1 VLFSGVMVALYCVPK
16 AVSGDSGDTGIIRL
30 GATNVPLDMSVG
42 HEGVVVD
49 VRVTAAVAVVVDCI
63 FAVVVAA
70 DIAEVEDGR
79 PRTAQL
85 NPPVKSVILVQPVE
99 SAMLPEKMLK
109 LPSLARPGLGH
120 AK

>member
-1 VLFSGVMVALYCVPK
+1 MLFSGVMVALYCVPK
-16 AVSGDSGDTGIIRL
+16 AVSGDSGDTGIIRF
-30 GATNVPLDMSVG
+30 GVTNVPLDISVG

-49 VRVTAAVAVVVDCI
+49 VGVTTVVVDCI

-99 SAMLPEKMLK
+99 SAMPSEKMLK
-109 LPSLARPGLGH
+109 LPSLARLGLGH

>member
-1 VLFSGVMVALYCVPK
+1 M
-16 AVSGDSGDTGIIRL
+16 SGDSGDTGIIRL

-49 VRVTAAVAVVVDCI
+49 VRVTAAVAVVMDRI

-99 SAMLPEKMLK
+99 SAMLSEKMLK